1 MAPAINWRRI
11 GAALTLFP
19 LLLCAQPEPA
29 PDDELAEAL
38 ERVYLEAD
46 YQRALPEAPESD
58 PFRLPDWLARLLGNL
73 SGLSVL
79 GTALMWTSLG
89 VLALLLVY
97 FLSTADFS
105 RLGERLRKR
114 PQPAGQDEDT
124 PSTFVP
130 LADWLQKA
138 DSLARKGNHAAAIHT
153 LLLGVL
159 GWMRTSR
166 VQDWPPAATAREI
179 LAGHAGAR
187 EPLEFLVRNAEF
199 AHFGGW
205 GGSDADYRAC
215 RARATE
221 LTAEGNIAR

>member
-1 MAPAINWRRI
+1 MTWRRI

-19 LLLCAQPEPA
+19 LLVCAQPEPS
-29 PDDELAEAL
+29 PDDELAAAL

-46 YQRALPEAPESD
+46 YQRVLPDKVERD
-58 PFRLPDWLARLLGNL
+58 PFRLPDWLAWLLG
-73 SGLSVL
+73 SMASLSVL
-79 GTALMWTSLG
+79 GMALMWTSLG
-89 VLALLLVY
+89 VMALMLVY
-97 FLSTADFS
+97 FLSNADFS
-105 RLGERLRKR
+105 RLGKRLRKR
-114 PQPAGQDEDT
+114 LQPGAQDEDT
-124 PSTFVP
+124 PSTP
-130 LADWLQKA
+130 ATLADWLQKA
-138 DSLARKGNHAAAIHT
+138 DSLARKEDYAAAIHT

-187 EPLEFLVRNAEF
+187 EPLEFLVRNAEL

-205 GGSDADYRAC
+205 RGSVADYQAC

-221 LTAEGNIAR
+221 LAAEGNIAR